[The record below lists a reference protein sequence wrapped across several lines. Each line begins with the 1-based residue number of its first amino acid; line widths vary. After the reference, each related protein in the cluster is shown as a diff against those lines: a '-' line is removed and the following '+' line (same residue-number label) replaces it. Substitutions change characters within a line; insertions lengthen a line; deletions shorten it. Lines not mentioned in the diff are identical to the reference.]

1 MVSYSPQRDR
11 SYNEVISMHH
21 QFSVSSSLSKFLL
34 LISAFATVLALYYSF
49 EQAFCTDEEKRSH
62 ATKLGLEK
70 PSGGQTG
77 ENQELLEEQNIPM
90 EDLTCDLTSVDL
102 QEVTADTGQGLA
114 VDVMYTCR
122 VPVVCIERDEED
134 FGEELRRSRVTGEG
148 YLTSVQSGVCSDS
161 QNLLTDPARNEC
173 VSVQPAGANIQRTA
187 IDLLAYAPPH
197 ESIESSDFPHCSASP
212 KKVSPEIQAAASQL
226 ARLDEVPVNRPITS
240 HDTDVQPLIQTS
252 YTEQSTLLVNS
263 IEGSSIQPTKLPET
277 LHSNLDVESGNEII
291 APSMF
296 TSDSTDSAPPRH
308 TLSSEKCVDLQDFPL
323 VHLADG
329 IKELANTKELLN
341 ERAIVLDKSQGY
353 PLEWDVLTSS
363 AQDDWTTPTFDAFQ
377 PVSTDTATNE
387 GDEIISDVQGA
398 DVRCQTPPF
407 LSH

>member
-1 MVSYSPQRDR
+1 MKSLVCIINYYSLAQ
-11 SYNEVISMHH
+11 
-21 QFSVSSSLSKFLL
+21 FLL

-70 PSGGQTG
+70 PSRGLGG

-90 EDLTCDLTSVDL
+90 DDLTCDLTSVDL

-114 VDVMYTCR
+114 VDAMYTCR

-148 YLTSVQSGVCSDS
+148 YLTNVQSGVCSDS
-161 QNLLTDPARNEC
+161 QNLVTDPARNEC
-173 VSVQPAGANIQRTA
+173 VSVQPAGANIQRTG
-187 IDLLAYAPPH
+187 IDLLPYAPPR
-197 ESIESSDFPHCSASP
+197 ESVGSSDFPHCSVSP

-240 HDTDVQPLIQTS
+240 HDTDVQPLIQTTC
-252 YTEQSTLLVNS
+252 TEQSTLLVNS

-277 LHSNLDVESGNEII
+277 LHSNLDIESGNEVI

-296 TSDSTDSAPPRH
+296 TSDPTDSAPHH
-308 TLSSEKCVDLQDFPL
+308 TLSSEKCVDLEDVPL

-377 PVSTDTATNE
+377 PVSTDTAKNE
-387 GDEIISDVQGA
+387 SEEIVSDVQGV

-407 LSH
+407 LTH